1 MSFAQQLGRNVV
13 QAQQRYEIERQQ
25 YEAET
30 QRLLQLWVA
39 KIKEKFMAQ
48 CEAASHRQ
56 ELRCTMQVD
65 YPRDLG
71 NRDSVDR
78 SRLQQQLQ
86 EVLVELGFQDGNVSA
101 FGRRQVPCPPS
112 GYKRVCQAT
121 MSANWAADDSTS
133 TGQERSPKA
142 SGGTCVTC
150 PICHEH
156 RPAVVLMP
164 CGHVVCRD
172 CHRCQ
177 QLRQC
182 PMCRKVITS
191 ASQGLFMD

>member
-13 QAQQRYEIERQQ
+13 RAQQRYEIERQQ

-30 QRLLQLWVA
+30 QRLLQIWA
-39 KIKEKFMAQ
+39 AEIKEKFMAE
-48 CEAASHRQ
+48 CEAASHRR
-56 ELRCTMQVD
+56 ELRCTMPVEC
-65 YPRDLG
+65 PCDLG
-71 NRDSVDR
+71 SRDYVD
-78 SRLQQQLQ
+78 SGRLQQQLQ
-86 EVLVELGFQDGNVSA
+86 GILAELGFQDGTVTPFCDDRLGFLRKDFLHA
-101 FGRRQVPCPPS
+101 EMT
-112 GYKRVCQAT
+112 AT
-121 MSANWAADDSTS
+121 WTVDNATS
-133 TGQERSPKA
+133 TTPGPIPTA

-156 RPAVVLMP
+156 RPAVVLVP

-172 CHRCQ
+172 CHRHRGQ

>member
-25 YEAET
+25 YEVET
-30 QRLLQLWVA
+30 QRLLQIWA
-39 KIKEKFMAQ
+39 AEIKEKFMAE
-48 CEAASHRQ
+48 CEAASHRR
-56 ELRCTMQVD
+56 ELRCTMYVE
-65 YPRDLG
+65 YPRNLG
-71 NRDSVDR
+71 SRDCVDPG
-78 SRLQQQLQ
+78 RLQQQLQ
-86 EVLVELGFQDGNVSA
+86 GILAELGFQDGTVA
-101 FGRRQVPCPPS
+101 PFGHNTQWRTFTGAEMTAKWTVDN
-112 GYKRVCQAT
+112 A
-121 MSANWAADDSTS
+121 TS
-133 TGQERSPKA
+133 TTPGPIPTA

-156 RPAVVLMP
+156 RPAVVLVP

-172 CHRCQ
+172 CHRGQ
-177 QLRQC
+177 QLHQC